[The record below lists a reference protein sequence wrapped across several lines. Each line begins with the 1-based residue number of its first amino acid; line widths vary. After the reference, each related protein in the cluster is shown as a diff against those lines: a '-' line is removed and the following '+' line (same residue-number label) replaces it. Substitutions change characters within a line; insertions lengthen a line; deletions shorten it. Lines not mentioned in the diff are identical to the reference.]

1 MFFLCLSTFCL
12 LRSHFLNLSSIVER
26 LSVKDA
32 LSVFSQSVTYDTL
45 LLVLLLISHMSRVFY
60 LWGRSI
66 ECSIILVEFIIF
78 ISFCTIESVSV
89 RLEIRVLLHASVEAR
104 ASIPYKLLFVKLVSN
119 DLCLRIS
126 LFVQVRDI
134 IEGSVI
140 VSKTSCT

>member
-1 MFFLCLSTFCL
+1 M
-12 LRSHFLNLSSIVER
+12 SSIVER
-26 LSVKDA
+26 FCVKDA
-32 LSVFSQSVTYDTL
+32 LSVFSQSVTNNTL
-45 LLVLLLISHMSRVFY
+45 LLVLLVGAHMSRMFD
-60 LWGRSI
+60 LRSRSI
-66 ECSIILVEFIIF
+66 EGPIILVKFIIF
-78 ISFCTIESVSV
+78 ISFGTIESVSI